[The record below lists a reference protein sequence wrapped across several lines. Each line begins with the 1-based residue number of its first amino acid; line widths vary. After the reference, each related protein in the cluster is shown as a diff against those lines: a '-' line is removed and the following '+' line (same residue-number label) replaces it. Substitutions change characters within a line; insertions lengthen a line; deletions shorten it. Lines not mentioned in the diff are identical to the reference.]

1 MNASTASPFAVLGP
15 QFALVAGILCAL
27 MAGMSGRVTPI
38 FYRFLAICVLLS
50 AAAFACM
57 TLPGSYGPLVR
68 VDGLSLS
75 WQFLF
80 YVGAIPYA
88 LSLTEDEVPSALVLG
103 SVLGASLLACSG
115 SLLMLFIGLELM
127 SLPAYL
133 LVARGE
139 AENSAEAAVKYF
151 FAGGTAGALYL
162 MGMSLYYAGTGS
174 LSLAP
179 SAGGMAEAGVALMGT
194 AALFKVGAV
203 PLHFWL
209 PDAYEAAAPELAGFM
224 STSIKAAGF
233 LLLMR
238 LVALTPLSAFA
249 RSLPSLGALTAL
261 VGAVTALRQERLQRL
276 LAYSSISHA
285 GLLILGVGAWAAQ
298 GALPGGAGA
307 IFFYLAAYVF
317 MSNGSFAF
325 LRVSGITTRTQLR
338 GYGATQ
344 PVKAALFSALLLAL
358 AGIPPT
364 AGFLAKFLIFWEAV
378 KAGLYVPAAG
388 CGLAALVG
396 LGYYLGLV
404 SDMFFV
410 EAGASE
416 AAPPVIAKAG
426 ASVVWACAVPAAV
439 LGLAPWL
446 IGGLAGWL
454 GQ

>member
-1 MNASTASPFAVLGP
+1 MSAAMGP
-15 QFALVAGILCAL
+15 QFALAAGI
-27 MAGMSGRVTPI
+27 
-38 FYRFLAICVLLS
+38 ICVLTAGMLNRLPALFFRMLVVFVL
-50 AAAFACM
+50 AAAAALAAM
-57 TLPGSYGPLVR
+57 SVPGTYGPLVR
-68 VDGLSLS
+68 LDGLAVS

-80 YVGAIPYA
+80 FLGAIPYA
-88 LSLTEDEVPSALVLG
+88 LSLDADEVPAALVLG
-103 SVLGASLLACSG
+103 SVLGMSLLASSG
-115 SLLMLFIGLELM
+115 SLLMLFIGLEFM

-139 AENSAEAAVKYF
+139 SENSAEAAVKYF

-162 MGMSLYYAGTGS
+162 LGMSLYYAATGS
-174 LSLAP
+174 LALAP
-179 SAGGMAEAGVALMGT
+179 STGAMAAAGVALMGT

-238 LVALTPLSAFA
+238 LVALTPNSAFA
-249 RSLPSLGALTAL
+249 GSLPALGALTAL
-261 VGAVTALRQERLQRL
+261 VGAVTALRQESLQRL

-285 GLLILGVGAWAAQ
+285 GILILGVGAWAAQ
-298 GALPGGAGA
+298 GALSAGA
-307 IFFYLAAYVF
+307 APIFFYLAAYVF

-325 LRVSGITTRTQLR
+325 LRASGVRTRAQLK
-338 GYGATQ
+338 GFGAKEPSQ
-344 PVKAALFSALLLAL
+344 AALFSALLLAM

-378 KAGLYVPAAG
+378 KAGLYAPAAG
-388 CGLAALVG
+388 CGLAALVS

-404 SDMFFV
+404 SDMYFE
-410 EAGASE
+410 EARAGEAVPAAS
-416 AAPPVIAKAG
+416 G
-426 ASVVWACAVPAAV
+426 SSVVWACAVPAAI
-439 LGLAPWL
+439 LGMAPWL